1 MRRTRKWKRAA
12 AVGVLTLPLVTAG
25 CGLLGG
31 EADKQI
37 DPPQMQ
43 YGLEEGSANAA
54 GQPAGSDE
62 EVAAAGMTSLTVYLK
77 DRGGYVAPVTI
88 MTPLDEEEEAGRKA
102 LEMLVEG
109 GAYASELPEGF
120 GGLLPKGTQIGGLDI
135 VKDQKLA
142 IVDFSGPF
150 ADYNAQDERR
160 MLEAVTWTLTGLPDV
175 ERVQVWFE
183 GEKLDEMPVDGYPL
197 DEPLSRAMGIN
208 LELGPGVGYGQS
220 MPVTLYFSALSDEGE
235 QYYVPVTRLI
245 ERAAEPA
252 KAALEELIQGPS
264 HGVELNGVMTQDVEV
279 KAITVDGDT
288 ATVDLT
294 DAAYEEGQAAPA
306 EMLQAV
312 VLSVTENTD
321 ASKVQIRVNGTSE
334 VVDTE
339 NRSYSEPVA
348 RPDRVNALKA

>member
-1 MRRTRKWKRAA
+1 MRRTRKWRRVM
-12 AVGVLTLPLVTAG
+12 AVSVLALPLVTAG
-25 CGLLGG
+25 CGLLAG
-31 EADKQI
+31 EDNQEI
-37 DPPQMQ
+37 DPPQLQ
-43 YGLEEGSANAA
+43 YETDTEN
-54 GQPAGSDE
+54 GQPTGSDE
-62 EVAAAGMTSLTVYLK
+62 AAAGSLTSITVYLK
-77 DRGGYVAPVTI
+77 DRGGYVAPVSI
-88 MTPLDEEEEAGRKA
+88 MTPQGEAEEAGRKA
-102 LEMLVEG
+102 LEMLVDG

-120 GGLLPKGTQIGGLDI
+120 QGLLPKGTQISGLDL

-150 ADYNAQDERR
+150 ADYNAMEERR

-175 ERVQVWFE
+175 EQVQVWFE
-183 GEKLDEMPVDGYPL
+183 GTKLSEMPVDGYPL

-208 LELGPGVGYGQS
+208 LELGTGVSYSHS

-245 ERAAEPA
+245 ERDDERA
-252 KAALEELIQGPS
+252 KAALQQLIEGPS
-264 HGVELNGVMTQDVEV
+264 HGVELNGVMTQDIEVDAVTVE
-279 KAITVDGDT
+279 GDT
-288 ATVDLT
+288 AIVELT
-294 DAAYEEGQAAPA
+294 DAAYEQGQPAPA

-312 VLSVTENTD
+312 VLSVTENTS

-339 NRSYSEPVA
+339 NRSYSEPVE